1 MKLSGVIKLPTGT
14 SGAFLW
20 GKW

>member
-1 MKLSGVIKLPTGT
+1 MQLSGVIKLPTGA